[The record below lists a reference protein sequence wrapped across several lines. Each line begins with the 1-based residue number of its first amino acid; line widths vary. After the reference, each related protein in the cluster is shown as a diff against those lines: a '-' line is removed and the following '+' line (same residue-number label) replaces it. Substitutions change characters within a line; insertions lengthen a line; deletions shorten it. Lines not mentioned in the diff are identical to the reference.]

1 MQKLFNF
8 CHIFKTLWFGN
19 RLLFSSKASSK
30 TQALS
35 LFTVCNKI
43 ISKGYFINWP
53 LRTSVLSPTSER
65 WESSGRLRLLT
76 KASVKVGKTGLR
88 RDLVT
93 PRFNS
98 PMVQIMVA
106 CKDKIVIMI
115 TNIRSLNKGEQ
126 SFWNKEEHQ
135 NNCRLKLILLAAWN
149 SYSIQRKLVLKPLSL
164 DLPLTIN

>member
-1 MQKLFNF
+1 MIQLKGFQSLNQDPIVKTLKRKIAKTVPKF
-8 CHIFKTLWFGN
+8 ITTLWFGN

-35 LFTVCNKI
+35 LFKVCNQI
-43 ISKGYFINWP
+43 IFKGYFINWP

-76 KASVKVGKTGLR
+76 KASVKVGKTGLS

-98 PMVQIMVA
+98 PIVQIMVA

-115 TNIRSLNKGEQ
+115 TIIRSLKKGEQ
-126 SFWNKEEHQ
+126 SF
-135 NNCRLKLILLAAWN
+135 
-149 SYSIQRKLVLKPLSL
+149 
-164 DLPLTIN
+164 